1 MNFKN
6 WILFE
11 SKYTFK
17 DVLRLA
23 KQAKISNNE
32 IDKYNKNQLVM
43 GINVEKEHMKD
54 KDIDVVKNVENRIL
68 KIALAH
74 LREDDKYYEK
84 LKKIENK
91 KLSLKN

>member
-17 DVLRLA
+17 DVLRLE

-43 GINVEKEHMKD
+43 GINVETEHMTD
-54 KDIDVVKNVENRIL
+54 
-68 KIALAH
+68 
-74 LREDDKYYEK
+74 
-84 LKKIENK
+84 
-91 KLSLKN
+91 

>member
-1 MNFKN
+1 MNFKY
-6 WILFE
+6 WIINE

-23 KQAKISNNE
+23 KHAKISEDE
-32 IDKYNKNQLVM
+32 IAKYDKDQITL

-54 KDIDVVKNVENRIL
+54 KDIDVIKDVESRII

-74 LREDDKYYEK
+74 LREDKKYYEK
-84 LKKIENK
+84 LKKIEK
-91 KLSLKN
+91 